1 MFIARAIPV
10 MLALVLG
17 VYVGVAYAQTTE
29 LRFVTWR
36 SEAPEVWKQGIADF
50 ERQNP
55 GVKIISEIGPQSSTQ
70 LHDLLTQKLKNRD
83 PRLDVFVMDVIW
95 PAEFGSAGW
104 TLPLD
109 RYFSKSEQQRFLDA
123 PIAANRYRGS
133 IFGVPLFIDAGLL
146 YYRKDLLTKYRVAPP
161 RTWPELVDAAK
172 KILTAANDPQLIGY
186 SGQFKQYEGLICN
199 MMEFILGNG
208 GKLWDE
214 VAMVSALEQPAAR
227 AAVRFVRDRI
237 IGEVS
242 HRGVLAYEE
251 PESLA
256 LFTEGRAIF
265 HRNWPY
271 AWAVANDSERSKV
284 AGRVGMAPLPGF
296 SPAQG
301 AAALGGWQIGVSR
314 YSLQPELAWR
324 FAAFMTGANMQKR
337 IALATGRAPTR
348 RALYD
353 DPEIDKKMPQL
364 KSLLET
370 FKQAAPRPVTPVY
383 APLSNIMQ
391 RYFSSV
397 LALHNTDIDKRASF
411 AGRDMNRVLDLLR
424 DRSTP

>member
-1 MFIARAIPV
+1 MFIARTIL
-10 MLALVLG
+10 LASVFAMHG
-17 VYVGVAYAQTTE
+17 GFVYGQPTE

-36 SEAPEVWKQGIADF
+36 SEAPDVWRQGMADF

-55 GVKIISEIGPQSSTQ
+55 GVTVVREIGPQSSTQ

-83 PRLDVFVMDVIW
+83 PRLDVFVIDVIW

-109 RYFSKSEQQRFLDA
+109 RYFTASEQKRFLDA

-133 IFGVPLFIDAGLL
+133 IHGVPLFIDAGLL
-146 YYRKDLLTKYRVAPP
+146 YYRKDLLNKYDVAPP
-161 RTWPELVDAAK
+161 RTWAELVDASK
-172 KILTAANDPQLIGY
+172 KILAGATDPQLVGY
-186 SGQFKQYEGLICN
+186 SGQFKQYEGLVCN
-199 MMEFILGNG
+199 MMEFILGNR

-214 VAMVSALEQPAAR
+214 VAGVSTLEQPAAR

-242 HRGVLAYEE
+242 QRGVLAYEE

-256 LFTEGRAIF
+256 LFTQGRAIF

-271 AWAVANDSERSKV
+271 AWTTANDPERSKI
-284 AGRVGMAPLPGF
+284 AGKVGMARLPGF
-296 SPAQG
+296 SPGNG

-314 YSLQPELAWR
+314 YSTQPDLAWR

-353 DPEIDKKMPQL
+353 DPEVNQKMPQL
-364 KSLLET
+364 TSLLET
-370 FKQAAPRPVTPVY
+370 FEQAAPRPVTPVY

-391 RYFSSV
+391 RYFSAA
-397 LALHNTDIDKRASF
+397 LALRNSDIDKRASF

-424 DRSTP
+424 DRRTL

>member
-1 MFIARAIPV
+1 
-10 MLALVLG
+10 
-17 VYVGVAYAQTTE
+17 
-29 LRFVTWR
+29 
-36 SEAPEVWKQGIADF
+36 
-50 ERQNP
+50 
-55 GVKIISEIGPQSSTQ
+55 
-70 LHDLLTQKLKNRD
+70 
-83 PRLDVFVMDVIW
+83 
-95 PAEFGSAGW
+95 
-104 TLPLD
+104 
-109 RYFSKSEQQRFLDA
+109 
-123 PIAANRYRGS
+123 
-133 IFGVPLFIDAGLL
+133 
-146 YYRKDLLTKYRVAPP
+146 
-161 RTWPELVDAAK
+161 
-172 KILTAANDPQLIGY
+172 
-186 SGQFKQYEGLICN
+186 

-208 GKLWDE
+208 GELWDE
-214 VAMVSALEQPAAR
+214 VALVSALEQPAAR
-227 AAVRFVRDRI
+227 AAVRFVRDHI

-271 AWAVANDSERSKV
+271 AWAVANDSERSKI
-284 AGRVGMAPLPGF
+284 AGKVDMAPLPGF

-324 FAAFMTGANMQKR
+324 FAASMTGANMQKR

-353 DPEIDKKMPQL
+353 DPEIDKKIPQL

-397 LALHNTDIDKRASF
+397 LALRNTDIDKRASF

-424 DRSTP
+424 DRRTP